1 MGMKRNNFR
10 WNVPEVLRLQREYEL
25 LGMSVQEIAKLHGRS
40 VRAILCKL
48 EKEEFIS
55 CWGDAKGFSE
65 FVNSEPHLMDHKSLI
80 LNSNETTRETDSET
94 DSESNS
100 ETELESIISPKD
112 LLLANGNKELNM
124 RLMNVEKTITYLSN
138 LIKPFFERK
147 NATTE
152 LSQSY

>member
-1 MGMKRNNFR
+1 MEMRRHNFR
-10 WNVPEVLRLQREYEL
+10 WNIAEVLRLQREYEL

-55 CWGDAKGFSE
+55 CWGDARGFSE

-80 LNSNETTRETDSET
+80 LNANETTSETDSET
-94 DSESNS
+94 EIDSVI
-100 ETELESIISPKD
+100 TPKD

-124 RLMNVEKTITYLSN
+124 RLTNVEKTITYLSN

-147 NATTE
+147 NTTKE

>member
-48 EKEEFIS
+48 EKEEFINNWS
-55 CWGDAKGFSE
+55 EARGFSE
-65 FVNSEPHLMDHKSLI
+65 YVNSDPHLIDHKSLI
-80 LNSNETTRETDSET
+80 LNANETSSETDSET
-94 DSESNS
+94 ELDSS
-100 ETELESIISPKD
+100 ISPKD
-112 LLLANGNKELNM
+112 LLLANGNKELNL
-124 RLMNVEKTITYLSN
+124 RLTNVEKTITYLSN
-138 LIKPFFERK
+138 LIKPFFESK
-147 NATTE
+147 SVAKE